1 MFYKYR
7 RGIRS
12 TIKIRKRI
20 REIVNPQGI
29 PTSSIY
35 ISYNLNLPRRI
46 DVDLPY
52 RNNQVKLTIYIRRAF
67 YFRIYR
73 SLQYNILLNAPK
85 ISRERSI
92 TTQLFLQCYSVLIYS
107 IISLIAIRVDLFL
120 LPPIY
125 SSRRMCFSS
134 IIQVILST
142 ITFSSTFLS
151 MFNNVIGLQD
161 LSLVQSSFY
170 SFLRTTISNFLNSFR
185 QQPCFIY
192 YIKIGIRIGEICFL
206 YALRYQLVI
215 LSSPSA
221 LFLRS
226 FARIDSSLARPT
238 LGNVQIGRGNNA
250 PSISLKLASTQLL
263 KKQSLNAST
272 FPSIIIQASPCLLIT
287 QGNYSSQFLSCS
299 SILTYFISFYIF
311 SRYYII
317 ILTINLYSCL
327 LSLLIYVFLSWH
339 ALIYLSYASYVCS
352 CVYLLLAC
360 LAALTFTIQ
369 AFV

>member
-1 MFYKYR
+1 M
-7 RGIRS
+7 
-12 TIKIRKRI
+12 
-20 REIVNPQGI
+20 
-29 PTSSIY
+29 
-35 ISYNLNLPRRI
+35 
-46 DVDLPY
+46 
-52 RNNQVKLTIYIRRAF
+52 
-67 YFRIYR
+67 
-73 SLQYNILLNAPK
+73 
-85 ISRERSI
+85 SRERSV
-92 TTQLFLQCYSVLIYS
+92 TTQLFLQYYSVLIYS

-134 IIQVILST
+134 IIWVILST

-151 MFNNVIGLQD
+151 VFNNVIGLQD

-192 YIKIGIRIGEICFL
+192 YIKIGTRIGEICFL

-221 LFLRS
+221 LFPRS
-226 FARIDSSLARPT
+226 FTRIDSSLARPT
-238 LGNVQIGRGNNA
+238 LGNIQISRGNNT

-272 FPSIIIQASPCLLIT
+272 FPSIVVQASPCLLIT

-299 SILTYFISFYIF
+299 SILAYFVSFYIF

-327 LSLLIYVFLSWH
+327 LSLLIYVFLSQYTFM
-339 ALIYLSYASYVCS
+339 YLSYTSCVYSY
-352 CVYLLLAC
+352 VYLLLAY
-360 LAALTFTIQ
+360 LTTLTFAIQ